1 MGLYGG
7 GGGGGQPDP
16 VEVRRAELEKG
27 FQSYKKA
34 MAATEPSVSNMAA
47 VGVVYQPSKTK
58 WKVTKE
64 KTDFKTDFPIEE
76 KKSVNLS
83 LKRKERVEVIPAS
96 GRRSE
101 RIYIYVRFD
110 YVDGNGKVVQ
120 KGKEEKYDGRKKYTG
135 SGRGYKWTGEYEVIP
150 GSGRSNRDP
159 VASQKREAEDDI
171 KIAKKINK
179 VENEYIE
186 KRNKISRD
194 YNEKGAELNAKNTA
208 KNKVY
213 DRVVD
218 GIAKNTKGSD
228 YVDRRTRVEDL
239 KSTLTDSGISGK
251 TANSIISTLKGEYK
265 TFYRTEKLQK
275 WNSKLGAKPPYGSFD
290 ASYYSGLSPGANT
303 TWKNALDNDDIDIT
317 ERYVDKTNFM
327 LYHYTSVGKPAGVRG
342 NKAEVTKQAN
352 KYLETAPTDQDLQA
366 VRDLQLGIK
375 DNQTE
380 RLLAVP
386 EIAEQWEAARG
397 GDPYWKDLAKQNF
410 LDIEDPDQFAALF
423 RPSRS

>member
-1 MGLYGG
+1 
-7 GGGGGQPDP
+7 
-16 VEVRRAELEKG
+16 
-27 FQSYKKA
+27 
-34 MAATEPSVSNMAA
+34 MAIAEPSVSDMSA
-47 VGVVYQPSKTK
+47 VGVIYQPGKK
-58 WKVTKE
+58 NWKVTKE

-83 LKRKERVEVIPAS
+83 LRRKDRVEVIPPS
-96 GRRSE
+96 GRRGE

-110 YVDGNGKVVQ
+110 YVDENGKRVQ
-120 KGKEEKYDGRKKYTG
+120 KGEEKKYDGRKKYTG
-135 SGRGYKWTGEYEVIP
+135 SGRSYQWTGEYEVVP
-150 GSGRSNRDP
+150 SGGRGNRDP

-186 KRNKISRD
+186 KRNKISKD

-218 GIAKNTKGSD
+218 GIARNTKGSD

-275 WNSKLGAKPPYGSFD
+275 WDSNLGAKPPYGSFD

-303 TWKNALDNDDIDIT
+303 TWTNALNNDDIDVT
-317 ERYVDKTNFM
+317 ERYVDKNNFM
-327 LYHYTSVGKPAGVRG
+327 LYH
-342 NKAEVTKQAN
+342 
-352 KYLETAPTDQDLQA
+352 
-366 VRDLQLGIK
+366 
-375 DNQTE
+375 
-380 RLLAVP
+380 
-386 EIAEQWEAARG
+386 
-397 GDPYWKDLAKQNF
+397 
-410 LDIEDPDQFAALF
+410 
-423 RPSRS
+423 